1 MLPLLADTVE
11 VFFPPGGRVLALVLL
26 VTILLWFRSKLA
38 RQKLI
43 SPIPGVEMVP
53 GGHWFYG
60 HIKHVMGPIKVGD
73 KDYFDQLFVD
83 YANEQGLCC
92 AHYMG
97 EYHIYAVI
105 LSTYLY
111 YNC

>member
-11 VFFPPGGRVLALVLL
+11 FFFPTVRVLPLVLL

-97 EYHIYAVI
+97 E
-105 LSTYLY
+105 
-111 YNC
+111 